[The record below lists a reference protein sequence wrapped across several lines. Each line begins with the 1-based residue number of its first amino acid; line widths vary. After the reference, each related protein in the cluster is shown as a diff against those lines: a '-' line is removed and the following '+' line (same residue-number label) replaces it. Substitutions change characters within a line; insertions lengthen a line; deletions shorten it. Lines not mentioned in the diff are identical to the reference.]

1 MSTPAR
7 RELHSEA
14 RSATKGNGD
23 EPRAPTKRKP
33 ELRPDCRLMDPEE
46 MTPEERWDEIA
57 GLLSI
62 MALPRTAAKEVNAAY
77 FDAQNASAF

>member
-1 MSTPAR
+1 
-7 RELHSEA
+7 
-14 RSATKGNGD
+14 
-23 EPRAPTKRKP
+23 
-33 ELRPDCRLMDPEE
+33 MDPEE

-62 MALPRTAAKEVNAAY
+62 MALPRAAAKKEVTGTH

>member
-1 MSTPAR
+1 MQ
-7 RELHSEA
+7 RETT
-14 RSATKGNGD
+14 SATKGDGD
-23 EPRAPTKRKP
+23 EPQAPTRRK
-33 ELRPDCRLMDPEE
+33 LRPDCRLMDPEE

-62 MALPRTAAKEVNAAY
+62 MALPRTAAKEVNTTY